1 MRKLTTQEFIDRA
14 RAIHG
19 DKYGY
24 AFSVYQDSK
33 TKLTVYC
40 QEHGLFKQ
48 KPNSHL
54 NGNGC
59 PGCFGKK
66 KHTNESF
73 ISSAIK
79 VHGETTY
86 DYSMVE
92 YLSAHQKVV
101 IVCPTHGTFK
111 QKPNQHLNGNGCP
124 VCADTKHTTESFI
137 QKARE
142 VHGENSYN
150 YSLVEYVSNRIKVV
164 VQCEEH
170 GEFEQTPA
178 NHLQGQGC
186 PGCAKYG
193 FDRTKPASL
202 YVLRSDCGRYMK
214 IGITHNPKQRYN
226 KLKRDTP
233 FSFKRIELIKGP
245 GEQVADLEKELLA
258 KYEPAGFTETFDGFT
273 EWRLWSD
280 SVLTQFRQHRKISV
294 DLYVRLTYS

>member
-14 RAIHG
+14 RAVHG

-73 ISSAIK
+73 ASSAIK

-101 IVCPTHGTFK
+101 IICPTHGTFK

-142 VHGENSYN
+142 IHGENSYD
-150 YSLVEYVSNRIKVV
+150 YSLVEYVSTRIKVV
-164 VQCEEH
+164 IQCEEH

-178 NHLQGQGC
+178 NHLRGSGC
-186 PGCAKYG
+186 PGCANYG
-193 FDRTKPASL
+193 FDRTKSGFL

-214 IGITHNPKQRYN
+214 VGITHKPDQQHSDLSRE
-226 KLKRDTP
+226 TP
-233 FSFKRIELIKGP
+233 FSFKRIELIEGP
-245 GEQVADLEKELLA
+245 GEQIANLEKELLA
-258 KYEPAGFTETFDGFT
+258 YYQPAEFTEVFDGYS
-273 EWRLWSD
+273 EWRLWDD
-280 SVLTQFRQHRKISV
+280 SILMWFRQHR
-294 DLYVRLTYS
+294 